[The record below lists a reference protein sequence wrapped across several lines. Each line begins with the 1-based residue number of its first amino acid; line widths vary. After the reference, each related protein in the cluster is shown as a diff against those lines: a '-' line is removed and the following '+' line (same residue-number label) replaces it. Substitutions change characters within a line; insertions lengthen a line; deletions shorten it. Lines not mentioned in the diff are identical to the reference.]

1 MPRLRLL
8 GGPCAALAL
17 LASTGCT
24 AGRVTAP
31 PPEPARTS
39 DAPRLDEAE
48 SHYQRAFS
56 LGGEGKAAEALPD
69 ALRATGLD
77 AGKSRYWELLGMLY
91 LQLEKPAEA
100 RAAIDKTLALEPDN
114 AQALFVL
121 GMLHLDEGRA
131 DEALAAYEKARAAR
145 PDFTLAHYNAGQ
157 LHQLRGEA
165 AEALECFQKA
175 AGLEP
180 EDWKTRAKL
189 VQMHQ
194 TLGHKAERDSER
206 ESLLLLRQ
214 AGKVDKDYF
223 VREQFSVDGQNVM
236 AVENFELEGDWARR
250 YEFQVFKPGAERPSL
265 VLSLGSYAFVN
276 ALNREDDAKEGGKK
290 EKGPRLFHLD
300 GYHPD
305 NSHDTYG
312 FFQGEPSYDETREQ
326 VLAILQGELRPMSS
340 TKPPPP

>member
-8 GGPCAALAL
+8 GTLCAAL

-24 AGRVTAP
+24 AGRATAP
-31 PPEPARTS
+31 PPEPARGS
-39 DAPRLDEAE
+39 DAPRLEEAE
-48 SHYQRAFS
+48 SLYQRAFT

-69 ALRATGLD
+69 ALRATELD

-100 RAAIDKTLALEPDN
+100 RAAINKTLALEPDN

-121 GMLHLDEGRA
+121 GMLYMDEGRA
-131 DEALAAYEKARAAR
+131 DEALAAYEKARAAK
-145 PDFTLAHYNAGQ
+145 PDFTLAHYDAGQ
-157 LHQLRGEA
+157 LHQLRGED
-165 AEALECFQKA
+165 AEALDCFQKA
-175 AGLEP
+175 AELEP

-189 VQMHQ
+189 VQLHQ
-194 TLGHKAERDSER
+194 ALGHKAQRDSER

-214 AGKVDKDYF
+214 AGKVDKEYF
-223 VREQFSVDGQNVM
+223 VRDQFTVGGQNVM
-236 AVENFELEGDWARR
+236 AVENFELEGEWARR

-265 VLSLGSYAFVN
+265 VISLGSYAFVN
-276 ALNREDDAKEGGKK
+276 ALNRDEDGKEGAR
-290 EKGPRLFHLD
+290 KGPRLFHLD

-326 VLAILQGELRPMSS
+326 VLAILQGELKPMSS
-340 TKPPPP
+340 TKPPQQ